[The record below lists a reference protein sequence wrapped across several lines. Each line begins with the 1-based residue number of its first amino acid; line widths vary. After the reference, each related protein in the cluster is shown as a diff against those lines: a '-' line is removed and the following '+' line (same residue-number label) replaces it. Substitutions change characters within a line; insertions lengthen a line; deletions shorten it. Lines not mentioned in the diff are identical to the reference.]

1 MDASPGDPHDSFD
14 ETSIV
19 IASPAGVTLFS
30 RKSSLDDFPLI
41 ISQSVTKFFAP
52 RHFSLYMYSVQWNVC
67 YHFFQVEVE
76 KSTQIRANSMAS
88 IEFKNEMP
96 TNKSMSSLKYIAL
109 HGIHKKL
116 DEYGMQN
123 DRIRLVYSINI

>member
-1 MDASPGDPHDSFD
+1 MGASPGDPHDSFD
-14 ETSIV
+14 ETSVV
-19 IASPAGVTLFS
+19 IASPAGGTLFS

-41 ISQSVTKFFAP
+41 ISQSIKQFFSP

-67 YHFFQVEVE
+67 DHFFQVEVE

-96 TNKSMSSLKYIAL
+96 TNKCLPSWKYTAL
-109 HGIHKKL
+109 HGIHKEL
-116 DEYGMQN
+116 DEYG
-123 DRIRLVYSINI
+123 I